1 MTWEILFRYLHLL
14 SILLVGAAIFAE
26 NILISRQLSGREVRR
41 LAKLDGLYGLGAILI
56 LTFGLVLWFGV
67 GKDSEYYSNNWIF
80 HLKLGL
86 FILLGAF
93 SIYPTVFFLKH
104 RKCSDDVSVVVP
116 NLVLR
121 MVRIELGLLALIPL
135 LATLMAKGIG
145 YFG

>member
-86 FILLGAF
+86 FFLLGAF